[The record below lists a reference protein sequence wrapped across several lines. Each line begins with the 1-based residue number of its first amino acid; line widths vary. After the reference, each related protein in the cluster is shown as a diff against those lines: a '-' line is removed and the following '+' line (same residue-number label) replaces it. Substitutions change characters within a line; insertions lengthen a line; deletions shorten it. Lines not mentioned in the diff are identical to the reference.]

1 MKNNE
6 AFFVYFDE
14 LSCIPS
20 GEEYLSR
27 ISHGHHQNVNHSD
40 IRGVI
45 PNKLRRMIYVNPDE
59 KMKQQMKDY
68 AVISKKYGFVMY
80 DTLDEAMSA
89 EAELLPSEV
98 PTWVGGSMV
107 VDIKKCLLHLFKCE
121 PEALQLMEEVYD
133 EMEQNGEI
141 LNQDFMKAKSG

>member
-1 MKNNE
+1 MDQK
-6 AFFVYFDE
+6 
-14 LSCIPS
+14 
-20 GEEYLSR
+20 
-27 ISHGHHQNVNHSD
+27 VNHSD

-45 PNKLRRMIYVNPDE
+45 PITLRRMISVNPDE

-68 AVISKKYGFVMY
+68 AAISKKYGFVMY

-133 EMEQNGEI
+133 EMEQNVEI
-141 LNQDFMKAKSG
+141 LNPDFMKAKSG